1 MKFLQTLVSGVT
13 IALVIVSGSV
23 SAIAAGGS
31 NTLSQAE
38 QDYIRDTNS
47 ENLENSTTNNSN
59 NTQPPA
65 ATNTNLNSTTSS
77 PNYSSNTQYQSSA
90 LNFGTAC
97 GTQVI
102 AKTGGNT
109 TGVMDYS
116 VGVSWNVNN
125 PCTPPIKQDNIA
137 CQQNRVNAMSLI
149 LTNLRQDPKNKMLTP
164 DELRAYLDTICVLTN

>member
-1 MKFLQTLVSGVT
+1 MKFLQTLVSVVT
-13 IALVIVSGSV
+13 VALVIVTSSV
-23 SAIAAGGS
+23 SVKAAGGS

-65 ATNTNLNSTTSS
+65 ATNTNLNSTTTT
-77 PNYSSNTQYQSSA
+77 PNYNTSTQYQNSSV
-90 LNFGTAC
+90 NFNNAC

-109 TGVMDYS
+109 TGVIDYS
-116 VGVSWNVNN
+116 LGVSWNINN
-125 PCTPPIKQDNIA
+125 PCTPVKQENLS
-137 CQQNRVNAMSLI
+137 CQQNRVNAMSLV
-149 LTNLRQDPKNKMLTP
+149 LNAMRQDPKQKMPTP
-164 DELRAYLDTICVLTN
+164 NELRAYLDTICVLTN

>member
-1 MKFLQTLVSGVT
+1 MKFLQTLVSVVT
-13 IALVIVSGSV
+13 VALVIVTSSV
-23 SAIAAGGS
+23 SVKAAGGS

-65 ATNTNLNSTTSS
+65 ATNTNLNSTTTT
-77 PNYSSNTQYQSSA
+77 PNYNSSTQYQNSS
-90 LNFGTAC
+90 LNFNNAC

-109 TGVMDYS
+109 AGVIDYS
-116 VGVSWNVNN
+116 VGISWNVSN
-125 PCTPPIKQDNIA
+125 PCQAPAKQENIS
-137 CQQNRVNAMSLI
+137 CQQNRVNAMQLI
-149 LTNLRQDPKNKMLTP
+149 LTNMRQDPKKPMLTP
-164 DELRAYLDTICVLTN
+164 AELRAYLDTVCVLAN